1 MSSGLGILLMAI
13 IAALSVIVVLHSIM
27 TDRYDPERED
37 QRSRIRVK
45 MELNDM
51 EIHRKSHIIRSG
63 DAVYQ
68 QHKHGDS
75 T

>member
-1 MSSGLGILLMAI
+1 MSSGLGMLVMAI

-27 TDRYDPERED
+27 TDRYDPEHEE
-37 QRSRIRVK
+37 QRSRIRIK

-51 EIHRKSHIIRSG
+51 EIHRNSHIVKSG

-68 QHKHGDS
+68 QHKNGEL
-75 T
+75 